1 MMWAW
6 KIGPALAAGCTIV
19 MKPSE
24 LTPLTALKL
33 CELVVEAGFP
43 PGVINCVPAMGSVGG
58 AALAAHPGVNKVAF
72 TGSTLT
78 GRKIMEAA
86 AKSNLKKVSL
96 ELGGKSP
103 SLVFESAD
111 LEQAASWALMG
122 GLYNSG
128 QDCTCGSRIY
138 VQASIYD
145 KFLAI
150 MKSKIDL
157 YKLGDGFHPDSSAGP
172 LISKV
177 QYDKVNTFIKKG
189 IAAGAKPFIHEPQK
203 REKGYFVDPVVFCD
217 VQKDMEIVREEIF
230 GPVICVGKFETEEE
244 AIDLANDTPYGLGA
258 AIYSNDG
265 GQCIRVSARIDA
277 GTVWINQYGV
287 LSNQS
292 PFGGYKMSG
301 IGRELGSQALS
312 GYLETKSVLWNVGE
326 QAYWP
331 L

>member
-1 MMWAW
+1 
-6 KIGPALAAGCTIV
+6 
-19 MKPSE
+19 
-24 LTPLTALKL
+24 
-33 CELVVEAGFP
+33 
-43 PGVINCVPAMGSVGG
+43 
-58 AALAAHPGVNKVAF
+58 
-72 TGSTLT
+72 
-78 GRKIMEAA
+78 
-86 AKSNLKKVSL
+86 
-96 ELGGKSP
+96 
-103 SLVFESAD
+103 
-111 LEQAASWALMG
+111 
-122 GLYNSG
+122 
-128 QDCTCGSRIY
+128 
-138 VQASIYD
+138 
-145 KFLAI
+145 
-150 MKSKIDL
+150 
-157 YKLGDGFHPDSSAGP
+157 
-172 LISKV
+172 
-177 QYDKVNTFIKKG
+177 
-189 IAAGAKPFIHEPQK
+189 
-203 REKGYFVDPVVFCD
+203 
-217 VQKDMEIVREEIF
+217 IF